1 MSENVT
7 LRNVEDGDLEI
18 LYQQQLDP
26 DAVKMRAFP
35 SSEREPYMAHWAK
48 VLTNDSNV
56 LRIIVANDKVVGSMM
71 SWAQDGKRQVGF
83 GLGKDYWGRGIATKA
98 LAAFLDELSE
108 RPLYGYAAGHN
119 IGSQRVMEKCGFVK
133 VGVDRGVLEVDG
145 ELIDEMV
152 FELK

>member
-1 MSENVT
+1 MYENLT
-7 LRNVEDGDLEI
+7 LRDVEDGDLET

-26 DAVKMRAFP
+26 DVVKMRAFP
-35 SSEREPYMAHWAK
+35 SSEREAYMTHWAK

-56 LRIIVANDKVVGSMM
+56 LRIIVADQKVVGSMM
-71 SWAQDGKRQVGF
+71 SWVQDGKRQVGF
-83 GLGKDYWGRGIATKA
+83 GLGKEYWGRGIATRA

-119 IGSQRVMEKCGFVK
+119 IGSQRVMEKCGFAK

-152 FELK
+152 FELR